1 MESIIVALAAGV
13 IALLFAAFTA
23 FRVIKAD
30 PGNETMR
37 SIGDAIRTGAS
48 AFLRREYLTLLPF
61 VVVVTVVLAVLD
73 YTVFTH
79 DLAAPA
85 TAISYVA
92 GTICSGL
99 AGFIGMSVAVRANV
113 RTAAAAQHG
122 LNPALRVAFSSG
134 SVMGITVVGI
144 GLLGVTILYLV
155 FQNINAVAG
164 FGFGASSIAL
174 FARVGGGIFTKA
186 ADVGSDLVGKIE
198 AGIPEDDPRN
208 PGVIADNVGDNV
220 GDVAGMG
227 ADLFE
232 SYVGSIISTVALSAT
247 AVALAVGSGGGD
259 FDNIQAVFPMLLAGS
274 GIVAAILGTFLVRS
288 GEQADFERLLW
299 ALRYGIFAAGGMLV
313 VFAAVLTI
321 TLTDNWWWFG
331 CVVAGLVAGTI
342 IGLATEY
349 FTSYSYSPTRRVSE
363 ASQTGAA
370 TVIISGIASGMMST
384 LVPVVCVSVAILLAY
399 WFAGF
404 YGVAL
409 AGVGLLSTLG
419 ITLATDAYGPVADNA
434 GGIAEQAQLDPEV
447 RERTDALDALGNTT
461 AATGKGFAI
470 GSAALTSLA
479 LLAAYSVSAELIQI
493 GPDGKLVA
501 GNVGINLLQPQIL
514 VGLVI
519 GAMLPFIFSALTM
532 QAVGRAAQGIVDEVR
547 RQFREIPGLMEGTAS
562 PDSARCVDIST
573 RSALREMII
582 PGVMAVVAP
591 IATGFILGEAALG
604 GLLIGAVA
612 AGFMLAIMMA
622 SAGGTWDNA
631 KKYVELGNYGGKGS
645 EAHKAAVEGDVVGDP
660 FKDTSGP
667 SLNILLKLMAI
678 VSLVFAP
685 VFLKVTPL
693 INNL

>member
-1 MESIIVALAAGV
+1 MGV
-13 IALLFAAFTA
+13 
-23 FRVIKAD
+23 
-30 PGNETMR
+30 
-37 SIGDAIRTGAS
+37 
-48 AFLRREYLTLLPF
+48 
-61 VVVVTVVLAVLD
+61 
-73 YTVFTH
+73 
-79 DLAAPA
+79 
-85 TAISYVA
+85 
-92 GTICSGL
+92 
-99 AGFIGMSVAVRANV
+99 
-113 RTAAAAQHG
+113 
-122 LNPALRVAFSSG
+122 
-134 SVMGITVVGI
+134 TVVGI

-186 ADVGSDLVGKIE
+186 ADVGSDLVGKVE

-232 SYVGSIISTVALSAT
+232 SYVGSIISAVALSAT
-247 AVALAVGSGGGD
+247 AVALAVGSGD
-259 FDNIQAVFPMLLAGS
+259 SKFTDPQAVFPMLLAGS

-299 ALRYGIFAAGGMLV
+299 ALRYGIFAAGGLLV
-313 VFAAVLTI
+313 IFAAILTI
-321 TLTDNWWWFG
+321 TLTENWWWFG
-331 CVVAGLVAGTI
+331 CVVAGLGAGTI

-349 FTSYSYSPTRRVSE
+349 YTSYSYKPTQRVSA
-363 ASQTGAA
+363 ASETGAA
-370 TVIISGIASGMMST
+370 TVIIQGIASGMMST
-384 LVPVVCVSVAILLAY
+384 LIPVICISVAILLAY

-434 GGIAEQAQLDPEV
+434 GGIAEQANLDPQV

-479 LLAAYSVSAELIQI
+479 LLAAYSVTAELIKI
-493 GPDGKLVA
+493 GSDGKLIA
-501 GNVGINLLQPQIL
+501 GGTGINLLQPQVL

-573 RSALREMII
+573 RSAIARDDSARSNGGGCPPSHWFHPGRGGLGRPAHWRGGCRLHAGHHDGFSRGQLGQRQEIRGVGELRRQGLRRTQSGGGGRRCRRSVQGYLRPVPEHSAQTDGDSFLGVR
-582 PGVMAVVAP
+582 PGVP
-591 IATGFILGEAALG
+591 
-604 GLLIGAVA
+604 
-612 AGFMLAIMMA
+612 
-622 SAGGTWDNA
+622 
-631 KKYVELGNYGGKGS
+631 
-645 EAHKAAVEGDVVGDP
+645 EGDT
-660 FKDTSGP
+660 F
-667 SLNILLKLMAI
+667 NQQ
-678 VSLVFAP
+678 
-685 VFLKVTPL
+685 PL
-693 INNL
+693 TNAL